1 MCASRS
7 PTIAEQDARPYW
19 LGDGS
24 KGVLLLHGFAGTPP
38 ELRLLAEWLAAR
50 GFVAYAPLLA
60 GHGTTPEEMA
70 KTGRWDWIRSANG
83 ALDALLERCPH
94 VGVAGQSMGATLA
107 LHLAATRP
115 EIEAVVSQAGLL
127 YLTDW
132 RLRLLPALQGLVRWE
147 VPSDEVDLYRLEG
160 LHDLHSYDR
169 RPTRAILELVR
180 LGRLVRSEMPA
191 VVRPLLVLHGGRDG
205 VVDPANADQ
214 ILALASSP
222 IRAYRRFERTGHGMS
237 VDIDRHEVADLAGRW
252 LERFVGAP

>member
-1 MCASRS
+1 MSVRRPAAIS
-7 PTIAEQDARPYW
+7 AQDARPYW
-19 LGDGS
+19 LGQGS

-38 ELRLLAEWLAAR
+38 EMRLLAEWLAER
-50 GFVAYAPLLA
+50 DFLAYAPLLE
-60 GHGTTPEEMA
+60 GHGTTPEQME
-70 KTGRWDWIRSANG
+70 KTGRHDWIRSANR
-83 ALDALLERCPH
+83 ALDALLERCNH

-115 EIEAVVSQAGLL
+115 EVEAVVSQAGLL

-132 RLRLLPALQGLVRWE
+132 RLRLLPVLQGLVRWD
-147 VPSDEVDLYRLEG
+147 VPSDEVDLYRVEG
-160 LHDLHSYDR
+160 IQDLHSYDR

-205 VVDPANADQ
+205 VVDPGNADQ

-222 IRAYRRFERTGHGMS
+222 IRAYRRFERSGHGMS

-252 LERFVGAP
+252 LQRFVGTA